1 MRLKTKTVLQ
11 SQFPTRNQGRVL
23 RRAMMAIAFGALGFL
38 MSCQSAPTRRQPTKA
53 PPVVE
58 KDFKQARTA
67 LDKGDQKTA
76 LTRLKKIT
84 TTSPESDLADDAAM
98 MMGQIFERDQQW
110 NDALKA
116 YLTVANS
123 EIASPHEGEALIRA
137 ARINLRFSKFTEVAD
152 LTEKIRR
159 SSTATPAQKLDA
171 EELRGEAL
179 LAENKV
185 LAAIELYVTLVD
197 QTPDERRK
205 EKYRVA
211 AQDLLDTRLS
221 EDDVREVADRS
232 AFGFLRPTAK
242 YRMGLSFADQ
252 RQLSKAR
259 SAFQDVISMVP
270 GTELAERATN
280 FITQIDSRSRVNSQM
295 IGAIL
300 PLSGKQ
306 QSVGYR
312 ALRGLQLG
320 LGIYGPSKK
329 NSGFKL
335 AVIDSEG
342 NGDIARRG
350 VERLVIEDNAI
361 AVVGGLLSKT
371 ASAEASKAQEFGIP
385 AMMMGQKAGLTEIG
399 DFVFRNALT
408 SQMQAERLAAVAIEN
423 LGLKRFAILF
433 PNDPYGTEF
442 ANFFW
447 DAVRIRGGSITAV
460 QSYDPKETDFR
471 TYVQRLVGNYYVE
484 DRSNEYNLR
493 YRQYLEKNPKRNSR
507 QGAIAPEEILPPIV
521 DFDALF
527 IPDSAKAAGQ
537 IAPMLAYNDVDN
549 LRLLGTNL
557 WNNPNFVSRGQKFVE
572 NAIIVDGLYTGDK
585 SFQASQFVREF
596 KETFGEEPGMI
607 EAQAYDSGLLLRQMI
622 GSGAGSRVELQEK
635 LAGVRAFPGAFGP
648 LDMSAA
654 RELQRPISVLT
665 VKSAKLG
672 PLELPGPRP

>member
-1 MRLKTKTVLQ
+1 MRRKNLLNRSAPKKFIT
-11 SQFPTRNQGRVL
+11 F
-23 RRAMMAIAFGALGFL
+23 AITALAFGALGYL
-38 MSCQSAPTRRQPTKA
+38 TSCQTAPTRRQPVKA

-58 KDFKQARTA
+58 KEFKAARTA
-67 LDKGDQKTA
+67 LDKGDAKKA
-76 LTRLKKIT
+76 LVQLKKIT
-84 TTSPESDLADDAAM
+84 TSSPDSDLADDAAM
-98 MMGQIFERDQQW
+98 MMGQIYEREQLW

-116 YLTVANS
+116 YLSVANS
-123 EIASPHEGEALIRA
+123 EVASPFEAEALLRA
-137 ARINLRFSKFTEVAD
+137 ARIHLRFSKFNEVGA
-152 LTEKIRR
+152 LTEKLRR
-159 SSTATPAQKLDA
+159 SATATPAQKLDGD
-171 EELRGEAL
+171 ELRGEAL

-185 LAAIELYVTLVD
+185 LAAIELYVSLVE
-197 QTPDERRK
+197 QTPDPARK
-205 EKYRVA
+205 EKYKVA

-221 EDDVREVADRS
+221 EDDVRDVADHS
-232 AFGFLRPTAK
+232 SFGFLRPTAK
-242 YRMGLSFADQ
+242 YRMGLTYADQ

-280 FITQIDSRSRVNSQM
+280 FITQIDSRSRVNAQT

-320 LGIYGPSKK
+320 LGIYGAGKK
-329 NSGFKL
+329 SSSFRL

-342 NGDIARRG
+342 NPDIARRG
-350 VERLVIEDNAI
+350 VERLVVEDNAV
-361 AVVGGLLSKT
+361 AVVGGLLTRT

-385 AMMMGQKAGLTEIG
+385 ALMMGQKAGLTEIG

-408 SQMQAERLAAVAIEN
+408 SQMQAERLAAIAIEN

-447 DAVRIRGGSITAV
+447 DAVRLRGGDVTAV

-471 TYVQRLVGNYYVE
+471 SHVQRLVGNYYVE
-484 DRSNEYNLR
+484 DRANEYNLR
-493 YRQYLEKNPKRNSR
+493 YRQFLEKNPKRNAR
-507 QGAIAPEEILPPIV
+507 QGMIAPEEILPPIV

-527 IPDSAKAAGQ
+527 IPDSARAAGQ

-557 WNNPNFVSRGQKFVE
+557 WNNANFVSRGQKFVE
-572 NAIIVDGLYTGDK
+572 NAIIVDGLYTGDR
-585 SFQASQFVREF
+585 SFQASQFVREY
-596 KETFGEEPGMI
+596 KEVFGEEPGMI

-622 GSGAGSRVELQEK
+622 SSGANSRIDLQEK
-635 LAGVRAFPGAFGP
+635 LATVRAFPGAFGP

-665 VKSAKLG
+665 VKNAKLT
-672 PLELPGPRP
+672 PFEFASQK